1 MLRKKLYFAWINI
14 DWKKDRRNIF
24 LHCIIF
30 LFRYSH
36 VTADNRHEYVQLAK
50 QFRLHE
56 FDLAASAVREGK
68 NLYFMLWKIVVFN

>member
-1 MLRKKLYFAWINI
+1 MY
-14 DWKKDRRNIF
+14 
-24 LHCIIF
+24 IIF

-68 NLYFMLWKIVVFN
+68 N